1 MQILPSHPMTQYI
14 HAVELN
20 GEPVN
25 ATFIDMETGRI
36 QYWHAGE
43 QVEGFGKVRV
53 LLESKDKKASL
64 DPAMASELD
73 RLLEEVKQELALE
86 DPSERENNYKGLKEY
101 LGHILEE

>member
-36 QYWHAGE
+36 QYWNAGE
-43 QVEGFGKVRV
+43 QVEGFGKVQPHHIPLAASRSSSSRTSLAGPRAAQRV
-53 LLESKDKKASL
+53 AAQASVSC
-64 DPAMASELD
+64 PAPACTT
-73 RLLEEVKQELALE
+73 AW
-86 DPSERENNYKGLKEY
+86 
-101 LGHILEE
+101 